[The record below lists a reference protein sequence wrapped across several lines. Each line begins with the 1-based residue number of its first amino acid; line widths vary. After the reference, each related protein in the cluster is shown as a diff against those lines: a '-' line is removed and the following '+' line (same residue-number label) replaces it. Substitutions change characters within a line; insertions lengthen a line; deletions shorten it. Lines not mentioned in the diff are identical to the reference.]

1 MEDVLNVEVVSGW
14 KIWKDDP
21 ADISSKAF
29 LNYKESPLSR
39 FTTGNGHISPEDIY
53 IPSATVRTS
62 VRFL

>member
-29 LNYKESPLSR
+29 LNDKESPLSR
-39 FTTGNGHISPEDIY
+39 FTTGIGHFNPEDIY
-53 IPSATVRTS
+53 IPSGTVRTS
-62 VRFL
+62 VRFI